1 MSAGDPS
8 SLMLQSM
15 LSGQNLPVGTGAKK
29 FVPLV
34 TVSERWE
41 RMDCNPSD
49 QVKNELKIK
58 PTTTTAMLGGAL
70 DVSFEFV
77 IELKSRADFQAAL
90 DAKKD
95 AAPPSTFARLD
106 PFWGLSNIKLNP
118 NPARS
123 MIQQWV
129 LRHNTTEV
137 IKSEGHALALD
148 ADLQYDEDEQELI
161 HGLENGYCMDFVT
174 EGKLG
179 ACQVY
184 WDESYVR
191 KPGQRNPRTNLRFG
205 KWRRRPVTAKY
216 LNDYEL
222 GGASIPGFGIET
234 VMQPLAGRAWPT
246 QLEQIRARHQGIDLT
261 DAELV
266 HKYRQNFYTE
276 ICLRDLNR
284 ADVDQDST
292 AEVPIANNGLSN
304 DEISGLHAPG
314 IPFRRTDGN
323 KYVLKTTSDIA
334 QIYGGKKLRFK
345 LTYRVQTPWHR
356 HAAHAHPQLNLVND
370 PEFIF
375 TLHDWKRWIQN
386 WGECGH
392 LIQSLTIE
400 NPEAKAKLYD
410 VPKNIWDAYFPV
422 TQQRSYFLNDIR
434 QTHHDREAISFH
446 GTGDPDE
453 EHTPQHTQNH
463 YVKINE
469 HDKLCRMLVVE
480 AEPLVWS
487 TTPTEA
493 PALPTIDLIEKLWL
507 EIGADILGK
516 VPTDWL
522 SRYKDEFAHFTRDRS
537 SVRECWFK
545 GLGFDNDVE
554 NFGGG
559 AIDFSTIYNNT
570 RIGYNLSTARIERYA
585 TDLALRPLYVNK
597 PDTQGALETNQ
608 YAGVTGALT
617 GYGNWHQDG
626 MGSLFGCINA
636 VLNPDSKSYTYT
648 VAVRFNISAL
658 GVKAVIHDSGQLYPH
673 QQT

>member
-8 SLMLQSM
+8 SLALQSM

-77 IELKSRADFQAAL
+77 VELKSRTDFAAAL
-90 DAKKD
+90 GAKSA
-95 AAPPSTFARLD
+95 AAPAGTFARGD

-137 IKSEGHALALD
+137 IKSEGHALSLD
-148 ADLQYDEDEQELI
+148 ADLQYDADEQELI

-191 KPGQRNPRTNLRFG
+191 KPGAVNPRTGLRFG
-205 KWRRRPVTAKY
+205 KWRRRPVTSPY
-216 LNDYEL
+216 LNTFVL
-222 GGASIPGFGIET
+222 QRLPGNAQLQ
-234 VMQPLAGRAWPT
+234 QPLAGQAWPT

-266 HKYRQNFYTE
+266 QKYRQNFYHE

-284 ADVDQDST
+284 ADVNQDST
-292 AEVPIANNGLSN
+292 AEIPIATAALDGKEDTGLNGRP
-304 DEISGLHAPG
+304 A
-314 IPFRRTDGN
+314 IPFRRNADDT
-323 KYVLKTTSDIA
+323 YVLKSIDDIA
-334 QIYGGKKLRFK
+334 QIYGGKKIRFH

-356 HAAHAHPQLNLVND
+356 HPAHAHPQLNLVND

-400 NPEAKAKLYD
+400 KPEAKAKLYD

-463 YVKINE
+463 FVKINE

-487 TTPTEA
+487 TTPENA
-493 PALPTIDLIEKLWL
+493 PALPTIDLIDRLWL

-516 VPTDWL
+516 VPADWL
-522 SRYKDEFAHFTRDRS
+522 SKFKDEFSHFTRDRS

-559 AIDFSTIYNNT
+559 AVDFSTIYNNT

-585 TDLALRPLYVNK
+585 TDPHLRPLYVNK
-597 PDTQGALETNQ
+597 ALGDTVDDMYGPNDQ
-608 YAGVTGALT
+608 YL
-617 GYGNWHQDG
+617 GYGNWCQDG
-626 MGSLFGCINA
+626 LGSLFGCINA
-636 VLNPDSKSYTYT
+636 VLNADQKGYTYT

>member
-70 DVSFEFV
+70 DVGFEFV

-90 DAKKD
+90 DAKMNE
-95 AAPPSTFARLD
+95 ATAGTFARTD
-106 PFWGLSNIKLNP
+106 AFFGLSNIKLNP

-184 WDESYVR
+184 WDEGFAR
-191 KPGQRNPRTNLRFG
+191 KPGQTNPRTGLRFG
-205 KWRRRPVTAKY
+205 KWRRRPVTSPY
-216 LNDYEL
+216 INN
-222 GGASIPGFGIET
+222 GIINLEGPAQENLQ
-234 VMQPLAGRAWPT
+234 QPLTGTAWPT

-266 HKYRQNFYTE
+266 QKYRQNFYTE
-276 ICLRDLNR
+276 ICLRDLSR
-284 ADVDQDST
+284 GDYDQGFPG
-292 AEVPIANNGLSN
+292 EVPIANVPIDRGGLST
-304 DEISGLHAPG
+304 
-314 IPFRRTDGN
+314 IPYRKGTQGTIIQ
-323 KYVLKTTSDIA
+323 KSTSDIA

-392 LIQSLTIE
+392 LIHSLTIE

-410 VPKNIWDAYFPV
+410 VPKAIWDAYFPV

-493 PALPTIDLIEKLWL
+493 PALPTIDLIDKLWL

-585 TDLALRPLYVNK
+585 TDPALRPLYVNEGTTLQNMYI
-597 PDTQGALETNQ
+597 DNNS
-608 YAGVTGALT
+608 YT
-617 GYGNWHQDG
+617 GYGNWCQDG